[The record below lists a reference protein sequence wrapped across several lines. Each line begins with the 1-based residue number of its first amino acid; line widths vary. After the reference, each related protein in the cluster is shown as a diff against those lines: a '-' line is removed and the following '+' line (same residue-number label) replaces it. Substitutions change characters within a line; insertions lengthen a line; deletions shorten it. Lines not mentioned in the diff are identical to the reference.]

1 MEEKK
6 RSQATASERLPSPAK
21 ILALPGCT
29 FMASKPAIFGVEIL
43 LGRLKKGVRLMDRN
57 GSVIGEIREMQKE
70 GKGVN
75 EARRGEQLAISV
87 EGAICGKSFSEMD
100 FLYAYITGKE
110 GGELAESMG
119 KDMPEEE
126 RQALAEI
133 LAITDKKLI

>member
-1 MEEKK
+1 
-6 RSQATASERLPSPAK
+6 
-21 ILALPGCT
+21 
-29 FMASKPAIFGVEIL
+29 MASKPAIFGVEIL